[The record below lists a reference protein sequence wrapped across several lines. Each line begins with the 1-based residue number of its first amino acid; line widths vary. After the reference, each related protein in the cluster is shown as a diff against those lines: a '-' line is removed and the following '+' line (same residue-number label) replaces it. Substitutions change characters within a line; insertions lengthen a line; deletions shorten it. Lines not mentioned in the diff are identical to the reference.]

1 MLSAL
6 NSFNAV
12 ACDCSDAKPPPDLS
26 VIRPKAE
33 GGDPEAQVT
42 LAVAYRD
49 GLGVTH
55 DAGLAVAWFQ
65 KAAVQNFPPA
75 LHGLGQM
82 YGRGLGVPKSEREA
96 VNWFQRAANQG
107 YCPAQ
112 LVLAGKH
119 RRGEGVEYDRIEAY
133 KWYTLASGLTNRMVL
148 NIRAFVANQMSKP
161 EIAEAERRVAE
172 FSKRPQLS
180 ARARPQRLN

>member
-1 MLSAL
+1 MKRCIILLGCLLSAS
-6 NSFNAV
+6 NSFNAG
-12 ACDCSDAKPPPDLS
+12 ACECGDARPLPNFS
-26 VIRPKAE
+26 TVRPKAE

-49 GLGVTH
+49 GLCVTN
-55 DAGLAVAWFQ
+55 DPRLAVAWFQ

-82 YGRGLGVPKSEREA
+82 YSGGLGMPKSEREA
-96 VNWFQRAANQG
+96 VNWFQRAADQG

-112 LVLAGKH
+112 FVLAGKY
-119 RRGEGVEYDRIEAY
+119 RRGDGVQRDQVEAY
-133 KWYTLASGLTNRMVL
+133 KWYTLASGRTNRMVL
-148 NIRAFVANQMSKP
+148 NIRTFIADKMSKR

-172 FSKRPQLS
+172 FRNRP
-180 ARARPQRLN
+180 